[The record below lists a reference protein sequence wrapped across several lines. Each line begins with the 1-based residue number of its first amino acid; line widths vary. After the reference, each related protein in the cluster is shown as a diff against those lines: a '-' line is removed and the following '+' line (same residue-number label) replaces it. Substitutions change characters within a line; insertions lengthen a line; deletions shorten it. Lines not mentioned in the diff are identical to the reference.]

1 MKRARSLFLSRMP
14 FLGSFTIALI
24 ATWPLFGQEPGSAQ
38 APANQQVTAGVAVDS
53 TRKSSELA
61 ASPGTEGNPGIEVGG
76 YEVKQS
82 IELGGRVADF
92 SGSRSMWST

>member
-1 MKRARSLFLSRMP
+1 MKRAHHLLLSRMP
-14 FLGSFTIALI
+14 SLASYVIALV
-24 ATWPLFGQEPGSAQ
+24 AASPLLAQEQTSPQ

-61 ASPGTEGNPGIEVGG
+61 ASPSTESNPGIEAGG

-82 IELGGRVADF
+82 IEMGGRVADF
-92 SGSRSMWST
+92 SGSRSMWS